1 MSSTAS
7 LFLDAWKNRHK
18 LGDRQKSRELAAF
31 LPAAL
36 EIQEAPPNPIARWL
50 ARALIAFMVL
60 VVVWALF
67 GEVNIVATAQGK
79 ILPSARVKVVQ
90 PLDKSVISKILVA
103 EGEYVAKGQPLIEL
117 DSTLTGADRNR
128 LINELHSARMKL
140 SVNRALLTLL
150 SGAEKRQAA
159 IDPIDA
165 DVKEVW
171 QIENAELYEGLLK
184 EKWRQ
189 YEARH
194 AMLQSTVRKAEAEQ
208 AATQA
213 MIRKL
218 QQTLP
223 IVTRRAEKLK
233 ALHEKQFASEMEY
246 LQLKQERIEKVQDLE
261 AEKQRLK
268 QLHAVKDEAL
278 RQVEALTAETKTA
291 ALAEIAEMQRQ
302 VSVLREE
309 LTKATD
315 LNARQVLYAPVSGRV
330 QELTVTTHGEIVT
343 EAQPLMNIVPDE
355 SSLAVE
361 VFLENKDIGFVEQ
374 AMPAEIKIHTFPFTK
389 YGVIEAVIDTIS
401 DDATIDKERGLLY
414 RMLLTMRQD
423 TIKVKGKAVKLMPGM
438 EVTAEIKTGKRRLI
452 EYFLAPLLQHGK
464 ESLRE
469 R

>member
-1 MSSTAS
+1 MNTTVS
-7 LFLDAWKNRHK
+7 LLLDAWKNRRE
-18 LGDRQKSRELAAF
+18 LGDGQKSRELAAF

-50 ARALIAFMVL
+50 AWALIAFMVSAL
-60 VVVWALF
+60 LWAAF
-67 GEVNIVATAQGK
+67 GEVNVVATAQGK
-79 ILPSARVKVVQ
+79 ILPSSRVKVVQ
-90 PLDKSVISKILVA
+90 PLEKSVISQILVA
-103 EGEYVAKGQPLIEL
+103 EGEYVAKGQPLIAL
-117 DSTLTGADRNR
+117 DGTLTGADRNR

-140 SVNRALLTLL
+140 SVSRTLL
-150 SGAEKRQAA
+150 FLLSDAEKRRMDIEQ
-159 IDPIDA
+159 IDLDT
-165 DVKEVW
+165 KEKGNMASVT
-171 QIENAELYEGLLK
+171 LHRRLLK
-184 EKWRQ
+184 EKWRR
-189 YEARH
+189 YLAGY
-194 AMLQSTVRKAEAEQ
+194 AMLQSTVKKVEAEQ

-213 MIRKL
+213 AIKKL

-223 IVTRRAEKLK
+223 IVVRRAKKLK
-233 ALHEKQFASEMEY
+233 ALYEKRFASEMEY

-268 QLHAVKDEAL
+268 QLHAAKDEAL
-278 RQVEALTAETKTA
+278 RQVDALTAESKTT

-330 QELTVTTHGEIVT
+330 HELTVTTHGGVVT
-343 EAQPLMNIVPDE
+343 EAQPLMNIVPNE
-355 SSLAVE
+355 SSLEVE

-374 AMPAEIKIHTFPFTK
+374 DMPAEIKIHTFPFTK
-389 YGVIEAVIDTIS
+389 YGVVEAVIDSIS
-401 DDATIDKERGLLY
+401 DDASVDEQRGLLY
-414 RMLLTMRQD
+414 RLLLTMGRD
-423 TIKVKGKAVKLMPGM
+423 SIMVRGKAVKLMPGM

-452 EYFLAPLLQHGK
+452 EYFLAPLLRHGK